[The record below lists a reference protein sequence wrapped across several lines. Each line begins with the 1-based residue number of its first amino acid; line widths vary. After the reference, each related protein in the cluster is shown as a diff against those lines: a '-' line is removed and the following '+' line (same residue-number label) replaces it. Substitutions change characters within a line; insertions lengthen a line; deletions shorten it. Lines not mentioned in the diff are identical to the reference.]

1 MEFVKPFNHITLFIK
16 YDGTTTGSDTIR
28 QDCNIHRIQEK
39 IGVGGWD
46 TVSIATSKL
55 CSAQLYVDSPLQL
68 GSFDFRLFK
77 PRHNRHCSTQHDP
90 LVRGLN
96 SPSRE

>member
-46 TVSIATSKL
+46 TVSIAICAVLNYMLILHYSSALSTSV
-55 CSAQLYVDSPLQL
+55 CSNQDTIDIAA
-68 GSFDFRLFK
+68 
-77 PRHNRHCSTQHDP
+77 HNMIPWCED
-90 LVRGLN
+90 
-96 SPSRE
+96 